1 MQGLPSK
8 NLYSSGMGSWKKTRK
23 RLCCS
28 AGTRQQCLGLGRW
41 SGDGEKRMD
50 ARYVPEVK
58 STGPADG
65 VDGRTRK
72 KIQRQKSDSSFK
84 S

>member
-1 MQGLPSK
+1 
-8 NLYSSGMGSWKKTRK
+8 
-23 RLCCS
+23 
-28 AGTRQQCLGLGRW
+28 
-41 SGDGEKRMD
+41 MD

-65 VDGRTRK
+65 IDGRTRK